1 MPEYENIKEEKSVL
15 IGKILFWALF
25 VLGIIVFLWAL
36 LGNSPTLEQAL
47 LIFILGMVI
56 KNSFSISGI
65 NTKTELTKQKL
76 ENLENKFNSLASDFK
91 GHTKHK

>member
-1 MPEYENIKEEKSVL
+1 MPEYENLKEDKSVL
-15 IGKILFWALF
+15 VGNILFWILF

-56 KNSFSISGI
+56 KNSFSI
-65 NTKTELTKQKL
+65 NTKTELTKQRL

-91 GHTKHK
+91 GHIKHK